1 MLLLKFVA
9 FLLDR
14 SCKAEVDQLDV
25 DWLLLSRFEHYI
37 LRLYISVHYVAI
49 VKIAYDDEKLSDD
62 VLRELLFDDETTVS
76 VLVLLFDVLVQVTS
90 DVELRYDEE
99 ALSVFEEL
107 KDLDD
112 TWVINTAQDFDLV
125 YQVIMELFDI
135 VLHDSFDSSE

>member
-1 MLLLKFVA
+1 M
-9 FLLDR
+9 
-14 SCKAEVDQLDV
+14 
-25 DWLLLSRFEHYI
+25 
-37 LRLYISVHYVAI
+37 HYVAI

-62 VLRELLFDDETTVS
+62 VLRELLFDDETTVCIF
-76 VLVLLFDVLVQVTS
+76 VLLLDVLVQVTS

-125 YQVIMELFDI
+125 YQVIM
-135 VLHDSFDSSE
+135 

>member
-1 MLLLKFVA
+1 M
-9 FLLDR
+9 
-14 SCKAEVDQLDV
+14 
-25 DWLLLSRFEHYI
+25 
-37 LRLYISVHYVAI
+37 HYVAI

-112 TWVINTAQDFDLV
+112 TWVINTAQDFNLV
-125 YQVIMELFDI
+125 YQVIM
-135 VLHDSFDSSE
+135 